1 MPLRGSSLVSLQN
14 SPSPHPLLPSNSF
27 KNVLSPGTLAPNR
40 KKLSV
45 SCRRSDYFDQQR
57 FASPTPRDSS
67 FASQPPGGPVQSS
80 RVFVGY
86 SIYKGK
92 AALTVEPKAP
102 EFTPLDSGAFKLSKE
117 GFILL
122 QFAPAAA
129 ARQYDWNRK
138 QVFSLSVPEIGTLL
152 ALGGKDSCEF
162 FHDPFKGRSEEGK
175 IRKVFKAEPLP
186 DGSGHFFNLSVQNR
200 LLNVDESI
208 YIPITKAEFAI
219 LNSAFNRME
228 SDVFAVYLT
237 IPSGLACFCKCHQ
250 TRGLHSFKQY
260 DCAIRS

>member
-102 EFTPLDSGAFKLSKE
+102 EFTPLD
-117 GFILL
+117 
-122 QFAPAAA
+122 
-129 ARQYDWNRK
+129 
-138 QVFSLSVPEIGTLL
+138 VFSLSVPEIGTLL